1 MKTLV
6 HIGLNIEDLQIASR
20 FNFEK
25 ILSILFSDNKAIQ
38 LDKLIEPILLNPKFK
53 SKPKMVIS
61 DFCRGKSR
69 AKSHQEK
76 RALPLNNDEDDE
88 ENINYQEFIDS
99 LLISSCST

>member
-1 MKTLV
+1 M
-6 HIGLNIEDLQIASR
+6 
-20 FNFEK
+20 
-25 ILSILFSDNKAIQ
+25 FSDNNAIQ
-38 LDKLIEPILLNPKFK
+38 LDKLIEPILKEKKFK